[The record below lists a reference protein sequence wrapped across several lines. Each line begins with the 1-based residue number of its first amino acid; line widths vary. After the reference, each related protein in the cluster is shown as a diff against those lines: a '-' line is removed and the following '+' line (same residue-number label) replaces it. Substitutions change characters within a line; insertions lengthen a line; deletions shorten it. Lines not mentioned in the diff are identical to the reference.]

1 MNITYD
7 IDESGSVTDD
17 DKQNWPELELED
29 RDNTT
34 NTCNIIDTGNII
46 DNEFYARELDY
57 KLNYTVKH
65 LISIIDYYGIKKVKL
80 NKDMMINKILEFEIN
95 KDNIQIVERRK
106 LLFNYMAELKN
117 DNYFRKYIIY
127 NI

>member
-7 IDESGSVTDD
+7 IEESGSVSDD
-17 DKQNWPELELED
+17 DKQNWPEVELED
-29 RDNTT
+29 RDSTT
-34 NTCNIIDTGNII
+34 DTGNII
-46 DNEFYARELDY
+46 DNEFCARELDY

-65 LISIIDYYGIKKVKL
+65 LTSIMDYYGIKKVKL
-80 NKDMMINKILEFEIN
+80 NRDMMINKILEFEIN